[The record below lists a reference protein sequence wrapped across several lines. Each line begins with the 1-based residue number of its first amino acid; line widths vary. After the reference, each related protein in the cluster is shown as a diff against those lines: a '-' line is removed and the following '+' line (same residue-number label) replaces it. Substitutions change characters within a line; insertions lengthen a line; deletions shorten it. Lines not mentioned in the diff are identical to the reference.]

1 MNLIPRTISRYFDH
15 THSLVYSYLI
25 SLPLLI
31 LYEALI
37 VITQPDPA
45 SIVRISVDVWIKQL
59 FQLIGYNALS
69 ITLLLVAC
77 LGLFIFF
84 RDRKHHRPLYVSYF
98 MGILLEA
105 VLYAILLA
113 FLISSFLTNILQ
125 LIPPTAVEELP
136 TLQQIALSLGAGLY
150 EELFF
155 RVFLIFVLF
164 RIFKFIFSKNLQSY
178 VAAVLI
184 GALIFSLAHYTG
196 TLGDPFT
203 LGSFLFR
210 FVFGLAL
217 NVIYVTRGFG
227 VTAWTHAFYDIMVV
241 AFL

>member
-1 MNLIPRTISRYFDH
+1 MNVIPRGVRRYFKH

-31 LYEALI
+31 LYETLI
-37 VITQPDPA
+37 VITQPEPG
-45 SIVRISVDVWIKQL
+45 SIVRISVDVWIKHL

-69 ITLLLVAC
+69 ITLLLVAF
-77 LGLFIFF
+77 LGVFIYF
-84 RDRKHHRPLYVSYF
+84 RDRTHHRPLYVSYF
-98 MGILLEA
+98 MGMLLEA

-113 FLISSFLTNILQ
+113 FLISTFLTNILQ
-125 LIPPTAVEELP
+125 LIPPTSVEELP
-136 TLQQIALSLGAGLY
+136 IMQQIALSLGAGLY

-164 RIFKFIFSKNLQSY
+164 RIFKFIFSTNTQSY
-178 VAAVLI
+178 FAAVLV

-196 TLGDPFT
+196 ALGDPFS

-210 FVFGLAL
+210 FIFGVAL

-227 VTAWTHAFYDIMVV
+227 VAAWTHAIYDIMVL